1 MSAITIRQLSTYDDY
16 KRVYDLERTVWGFS
30 DPLDMVPPVVF
41 TITVKR
47 GAILLGA
54 FDADDRMVG
63 FSYSLVGMKGHT
75 PLQWSHMTGVLPEY
89 RGGLG
94 LRLKLTQRERAI
106 ALGYHLIEWTFDPL
120 QTMNAHLN
128 VAKLGCVAEEYHR
141 NVYGESTSDLH
152 RGTPTDRLVAQWHIT
167 DAHVE
172 RRLQTPEAMRVAS
185 AEVAAAPTINRTVL
199 SGEWRACAS
208 IDLALDAP
216 RLWLEIPVGWTELQ
230 RDAPE
235 MAMAW
240 RLQTREVFEAYFAR
254 GYRVVDFAVRRE
266 DGVGRYLLADPSR
279 AGTTPTP

>member
-1 MSAITIRQLSTYDDY
+1 MSAITIRQLTTYDDY
-16 KRVYDLERTVWGFS
+16 KRVYELERTVWGFS

-75 PLQWSHMTGVLPEY
+75 PLQWSHMTGVLPEH

-94 LRLKLTQRERAI
+94 LRLKLTQRERAV

-128 VAKLGCVAEEYHR
+128 VSKLGCVAEEYHR

-172 RRLQTPEAMRVAS
+172 RRLQTAEALRVTS
-185 AEVAAAPTINRTVL
+185 ADVAAAPTINRTA
-199 SGEWRACAS
+199 RAGAWQACES
-208 IDLALDAP
+208 VDLTLDAP

-230 RDAPE
+230 RDEPE

-240 RLQTREVFEAYFAR
+240 RLQTRDAFESYFAR

-266 DGVGRYLLADPSR
+266 EGVGRYLLADPSR
-279 AGTTPTP
+279 VGTAPMS